1 MVSKHRRYNPLN
13 KAFRFDRVLLSSCDP
28 MSFGEI
34 KGVQL
39 IRTIVTQQVLANV
52 ILARG
57 IANVLT
63 EYR

>member
-1 MVSKHRRYNPLN
+1 
-13 KAFRFDRVLLSSCDP
+13 